1 MNKDKALLEA
11 LQNSYYDI
19 ISTPKET
26 SHQQIR
32 KRSATQIQKAFA
44 KVNVEIKGSE
54 NLPTEQGVIF
64 IYNHLHNHTFFTV
77 AKDFQIT
84 LDSHFISSV
93 LLEKYYKNP
102 GTRVVRHALPYEENH
117 KSYYDKFQYIRVYA
131 KNFTPKALT
140 KKEIKKA
147 NKQFYHQ
154 AAAALENNISL
165 VFSPE
170 GASYY
175 TDESPGP
182 FLKGIFKFASNQ
194 KQQPLVVPI
203 VMANFDKLPS
213 EAPFKCQIMPP
224 FRMSDFGVNSSDSY
238 ALSGAVQ
245 SINQQYKQ
253 WVKDLSVEEKNF
265 AREIAVLKNRIA
277 QKKNKAE
284 LFVFYGSSTIRLW
297 KNLDLDFPNLNT
309 LNLGFGGAFIH
320 SLSDYFEELFP
331 DLNPKAIVLYLGGND
346 LTLGYS
352 AKKIAEEIV
361 LFLDKIHK
369 KFPDAKI
376 YNIAIKPSL
385 ERENELTKIKEINT
399 RLEAISQTLPYLYQI
414 DFYQKMI
421 RDNSIRKE
429 LFLQDG
435 LHLNADGYKVLK
447 GAIEENLY
455 QLA

>member
-11 LQNSYYDI
+11 LQKSYNDI
-19 ISTPKET
+19 VSSTRDM
-26 SHQQIR
+26 SYQQVR
-32 KRSATQIQKAFA
+32 KRSAKQIQKAFS

-54 NLPTEQGVIF
+54 NLPPAQGIIF

-93 LLEKYYKNP
+93 ILEKYYKNP
-102 GTRVVRHALPYEENH
+102 GTRVVRHALPEEENH
-117 KSYYDKFQYIRVYA
+117 KNYYNKFQYIRVYA
-131 KNFTPKALT
+131 KNFTSKEFT
-140 KKEIKKA
+140 KKEIKNA

-154 AAAALENNISL
+154 AAAALENNVSL

-175 TDESPGP
+175 TDESPGD

-194 KQQPLVVPI
+194 KQQPLLVPV

-213 EAPFKCQIMPP
+213 EATFKCQIMPP
-224 FRMSDFGVNSSDSY
+224 FRMSDFGVNSPDSD

-245 SINQQYKQ
+245 SINKQ
-253 WVKDLSVEEKNF
+253 FKKWVKALSIEDKHF
-265 AREIAVLKNRIA
+265 AREIAALKNRII
-277 QKKNKAE
+277 QKKNKE
-284 LFVFYGSSTIRLW
+284 DLFVFYGSSTIRLW
-297 KNLDLDFPNLNT
+297 KNLNLDFPNLNT

-320 SLSDYFEELFP
+320 SLSDYFEELFH

-352 AKKIAEEIV
+352 AKKITDEIV
-361 LFLDKIHK
+361 LFLDKIHQ

-399 RLEAISQTLPYLYQI
+399 RLEAVSQTLPYLFQI
-414 DFYQKMI
+414 DFYQKMM
-421 RDNSIRKE
+421 RDKSIRKE

-435 LHLNADGYKVLK
+435 LHLNSDGYKVLK
-447 GAIEENLY
+447 DAIEEKLY
-455 QLA
+455 QLT